1 MGSTASESADN
12 LRQPFIDVVI
22 ESWRFSKLFA
32 RVLNKLE
39 ASESARYANQLRY
52 FQKRLDDSL
61 AVACLKIVS
70 LEGQPYDAGM
80 AASPLNIE
88 DFEPDDALIVD
99 QMVEPVLMGP
109 DGIVKSGTVMLK
121 KAEHT

>member
-1 MGSTASESADN
+1 MGSPASESANN
-12 LRQPFIDVVI
+12 LRQPFIDIVI

-39 ASESARYANQLRY
+39 AGESARYANQLRY

-61 AVACLKIVS
+61 AVASLKIVS
-70 LEGQPYDAGM
+70 LEGHPYDAGM

-121 KAEHT
+121 KADHT

>member
-1 MGSTASESADN
+1 MGSTASDSADN

-61 AVACLKIVS
+61 AVAGLKIVS

-121 KAEHT
+121 KADHT

>member
-12 LRQPFIDVVI
+12 LRQSFIDVVI

-39 ASESARYANQLRY
+39 AGESARYANQLRY

-61 AVACLKIVS
+61 AVASLKIVS

-121 KAEHT
+121 KADHT

>member
-1 MGSTASESADN
+1 MGSIASESADN

-39 ASESARYANQLRY
+39 ASEAARYANQLRY

-61 AVACLKIVS
+61 AVASLKIVS

-121 KAEHT
+121 KADHT